1 MKMGVIVS
9 ACARKRERGNA
20 AGAAAFAHPAE
31 ALVDGIAHRGGVAG
45 KARRETHHAVVHAAA
60 PAGADRDG
68 CGVLAVVLV
77 ANERRNK
84 VLAHRDTVLNDVH
97 EALARCAES
106 VRKMPKK

>member
-1 MKMGVIVS
+1 MGVIVS

-20 AGAAAFAHPAE
+20 ERAAAFAHPAKT
-31 ALVDGIAHRGGVAG
+31 LVDGVAQRCGVAG

-60 PAGADRDG
+60 TARADRNG
-68 CGVLAVVLV
+68 SGEIAVVLV
-77 ANERRNK
+77 ANERGNK

-97 EALARCAES
+97 EALAPCAKS